1 MLDAKD
7 QRGLVRREMW
17 RSVMAPNTPAHEPA
31 FLPLWKDAD
40 PDIPILK
47 EAIAEYAKL
56 QKLLELEPQKWHR
69 QDRCRETRFPPS
81 ISP

>member
-40 PDIPILK
+40 PDIPIVK

-56 QKLLELEPQKWHR
+56 Q
-69 QDRCRETRFPPS
+69 
-81 ISP
+81 